1 MFNFLRNLTK
11 SAEEKRQ
18 EAVTAYL
25 DGTLNNRERQQF
37 EQEMAQDAALRAQV
51 EQLLLIKQSLRQLPQ
66 RDVPRNFMLDPAAYG
81 RPARQPWVQ
90 AYPVLRTATAL
101 AAFFFIFA
109 IAAGIFTTGGQ
120 MAMAPAA
127 DVAQLEGTEVTT
139 FNAEDTADEAVS
151 GAAEAAPAAEIA
163 TDSSFAEAP
172 AAESAAEESALVEE
186 VETIEEEAEEVAAD
200 AAAEAE
206 EESAEEAPAEESL
219 PATAAT
225 QEAPPAAANTEEAT
239 SEDGDGVLPAPEAT
253 REAQP
258 TPATP
263 RVTPPTPLPDR
274 AQEDDAAAE
283 APEAI
288 AETESAE
295 TELAETTAVLP
306 EETVRETPAAEPVN
320 TLFWLQIGLG
330 ALLLLLLGFTFYAR
344 RQR

>member
-1 MFNFLRNLTK
+1 MFDFLRNLTK
-11 SAEEKRQ
+11 SAEAKRQ
-18 EAVTAYL
+18 ETIAAYV
-25 DGTLNNRERQQF
+25 DGALNDRERQQF

-51 EQLLLIKQSLRQLPQ
+51 EQLLLIKQSLRRLPQ
-66 RDVPRNFMLDPAAYG
+66 REVPRNFILDPAAYG

-109 IAAGIFTTGGQ
+109 IAAGIFTSGSQ
-120 MAMAPAA
+120 MASAPAA

-186 VETIEEEAEEVAAD
+186 VETMEQEAEEAAAN
-200 AAAEAE
+200 AAAESVEETAE
-206 EESAEEAPAEESL
+206 EPL

-225 QEAPPAAANTEEAT
+225 QEVPPAGANTEETT
-239 SEDGDGVLPAPEAT
+239 SDDGDGVLPAPEAT

-258 TPATP
+258 TPSTP
-263 RVTPPTPLPDR
+263 RVSPPTPLPDR

-283 APEAI
+283 APEVI
-288 AETESAE
+288 AETES
-295 TELAETTAVLP
+295 AETTAVLP

-320 TLFWLQIGLG
+320 TLFWLQLGLG
-330 ALLLLLLGFTFYAR
+330 ALLLLLLGLTFYAR